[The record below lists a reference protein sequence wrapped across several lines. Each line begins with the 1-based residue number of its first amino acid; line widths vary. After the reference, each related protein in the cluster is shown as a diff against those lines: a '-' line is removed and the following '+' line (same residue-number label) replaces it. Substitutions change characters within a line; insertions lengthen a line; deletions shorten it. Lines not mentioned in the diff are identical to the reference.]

1 MKRKTEILIPDD
13 APTVLDTLRLLRLP
27 YETLDQVDPGGGHP
41 LAYCCKLK
49 NGGELVLTAKSEGT
63 TMATLCLDTERPGA
77 SSENTLVLRLL
88 ERGWP
93 GIVGGEQQ
101 AGTGENGRGT
111 ARPYS
116 KAERAKA
123 FKRIKDANPDLS
135 YQGIATKA
143 NIDAN
148 FTEEFG
154 DAQAHD
160 VRNDYKRMGWSW
172 ERGNKIR

>member
-93 GIVGGEQQ
+93 GIVEGEQQ
-101 AGTGENGRGT
+101 PGAGGNGEG
-111 ARPYS
+111 AERPYS

-123 FKRIKDANPDLS
+123 FKRIKDANPKFS
-135 YQGIATKA
+135 YQQVANKA
-143 NIDAN
+143 NGDAK
-148 FTEEFG
+148 FTEEFR
-154 DAQAHD
+154 DAHDYD
-160 VRNDYKRMGWSW
+160 VRNDYKSMGWSW
-172 ERGNKIR
+172 ERGDKIR